1 MVPARFPAGEEPAA
15 APAASSD
22 DVAGDSS
29 PASGN
34 CHNLCFVRG

>member
-1 MVPARFPAGEEPAA
+1 MPARFPAGEEPAA

-22 DVAGDSS
+22 DAGDSS